1 MAQLE
6 ACIVSQRV
14 KKMALIGTL
23 FVSKLGLPLT
33 DRWLI
38 NWSFF
43 MEIMVHLIF
52 LKTKAINR
60 RRVIVSWQW
69 IIIIYAHW
77 RWELLALINYLFM
90 THWVPPDPW
99 IMSSLICKELE
110 QWRQSRNGR
119 SLGKNSWIKDLT
131 YLHSRFRKTVPWQST
146 LNQCCIIWEIAAW
159 CFFLFSDKD
168 KWCHLNNS
176 IAYFLETGF

>member
-1 MAQLE
+1 
-6 ACIVSQRV
+6 
-14 KKMALIGTL
+14 MALIGTL

-131 YLHSRFRKTVPWQST
+131 YLHSRFRKAVTWQST

-159 CFFLFSDKD
+159 CFFLFFLTRISDVI
-168 KWCHLNNS
+168 WTTALHT
-176 IAYFLETGF
+176 FLRLVVKEKGATFVELTCQ